1 LAINGGKL
9 EFPSQ
14 LNAVFAARV
23 RALRAVD
30 TFRKVQ
36 PSLEGL
42 VRNLDDNDG
51 ARRAI
56 TFAEFAT
63 RAILTR
69 K

>member
-14 LNAVFAARV
+14 LNAVFAAGV

-30 TFRKVQ
+30 TLRKVQ
-36 PSLEGL
+36 TSLEGF

-56 TFAEFAT
+56 TLAELAT